1 MFRKCK
7 NLKETHKILSNEQVN
22 EKHNNKKKKNKN
34 NNRKTKKKLR
44 HSNKGTLTDI

>member
-22 EKHNNKKKKNKN
+22 KKHKKKKKKNKN

>member
-22 EKHNNKKKKNKN
+22 KKHKKKKKKNKN
-34 NNRKTKKKLR
+34 YNRKTKKKLR